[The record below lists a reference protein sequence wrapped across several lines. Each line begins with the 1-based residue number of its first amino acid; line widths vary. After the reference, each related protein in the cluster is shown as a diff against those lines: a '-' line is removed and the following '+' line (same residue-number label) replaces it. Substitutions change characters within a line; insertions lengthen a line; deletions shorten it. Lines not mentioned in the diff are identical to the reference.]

1 MSIPHLPK
9 WPLPSSSSKK
19 QEQANSLIT
28 KTYVLD
34 GLELPVE
41 IRRNRRARRITLSI
55 DAQTGTPQL
64 VIPRGTSYAEA
75 LKFLHRESDWILNKI
90 DELPP
95 RVLFEDGAG
104 VPLLGRKCRIRHLP
118 LLPPEVCR
126 EGDELVV
133 GGRDK
138 DVKYRVTEWLTNAA
152 LQKLTELAQQKMR
165 SLGRSSAKVSVRDP
179 KTRWGSCSEQGYLS
193 FSWRLILAPPSVM
206 DYVVAHEVAHLNEF
220 DHGPNFWLL
229 VERLCPRHRMP
240 KHWLTRHGAKLLRY
254 G

>member
-1 MSIPHLPK
+1 M
-9 WPLPSSSSKK
+9 
-19 QEQANSLIT
+19 IT

-41 IRRNRRARRITLSI
+41 IHRNRRARRITLSI

-64 VIPRGTSYAEA
+64 AIPRGTSLSEA
-75 LKFLHRESDWILNKI
+75 SEFLRRESVWLLDKI
-90 DELPP
+90 NELPP
-95 RVLFEDGAG
+95 RVLFEDGAR

-118 LLPPEVCR
+118 LLPPEVSH
-126 EGDELVV
+126 EGNELVV

-138 DVKYRVTEWLTNAA
+138 DVKYRITVWLTSVAR
-152 LQKLTELAQQKMR
+152 QKLTELVQHKMR
-165 SLGRSSAKVSVRDP
+165 GLGGPNVTVSVRDP
-179 KTRWGSCSEQGYLS
+179 KTRWGSCSEKGYLS

-206 DYVVAHEVAHLNEF
+206 DYVVAHEVAHLHEF
-220 DHGPNFWLL
+220 DHGPNFWSL

-240 KHWLTRHGAKLLRY
+240 KRWLTHHGARLLRY

>member
-1 MSIPHLPK
+1 MGIPHLPK

-104 VPLLGRKCRIRHLP
+104 VPLLGVNAEFGICHCFHRKCA
-118 LLPPEVCR
+118 
-126 EGDELVV
+126 
-133 GGRDK
+133 
-138 DVKYRVTEWLTNAA
+138 VKGTSWWSAVEIKTLN
-152 LQKLTELAQQKMR
+152 TEL
-165 SLGRSSAKVSVRDP
+165 
-179 KTRWGSCSEQGYLS
+179 
-193 FSWRLILAPPSVM
+193 PS
-206 DYVVAHEVAHLNEF
+206 
-220 DHGPNFWLL
+220 G
-229 VERLCPRHRMP
+229 
-240 KHWLTRHGAKLLRY
+240 
-254 G
+254 

>member
-1 MSIPHLPK
+1 MGIPHLPK
-9 WPLPSSSSKK
+9 RPLPSSHSKE
-19 QEQANSLIT
+19 QEPANSLNT

-34 GLELPVE
+34 GLELEVE
-41 IRRNRRARRITLSI
+41 IRRNRRARRTTLCI
-55 DAQTGTPQL
+55 DAQTGTPRL

-75 LKFLHRESDWILNKI
+75 LEFLHRESKWLLDKI
-90 DELPP
+90 NELPP
-95 RVLFEDGAG
+95 RVVFKDGAN

-118 LLPPEVCR
+118 LLPPEVSR

-138 DVKYRVTEWLTNAA
+138 DVKNRVTVWLTNVAR
-152 LQKLTELAQQKMR
+152 LKLTELVQKKMKG
-165 SLGRSSAKVSVRDP
+165 LGGSNATVSVRDP
-179 KTRWGSCSEQGYLS
+179 KTRWGSCSEKGYLS

-206 DYVVAHEVAHLNEF
+206 DYVVSHEVAHLHEF

-240 KHWLTRHGAKLLRY
+240 KRWLTRHGAKLLRY